1 MNRYALIVAGGSG
14 TRMGTETPKQFL
26 SIGNAP
32 ILMHT
37 IKRYFTSDTKVSIV
51 LVLPQEQVDR
61 WHQLCIKYNF
71 NIPHH
76 IVFGGTTR
84 FQSVRN
90 GLNSIVDQEGVV
102 AIHDGVRPFIS
113 KKIIEESYTVACEKG
128 NAITAV
134 AMKDSVRQ
142 SDPLKGTIALDRSH
156 LYSIQTPQTFLLA
169 QIRDAFSKATHDRYT
184 DDATVAEQAGG
195 YAIHLIEGSYDNIK
209 ITTPEDLAMAEAILK
224 KFDY

>member
-14 TRMGTETPKQFL
+14 TRMGSDTPKQFL

-37 IKRYFTSDTKVSIV
+37 IKRYFTSAEKVSIV
-51 LVLPQEQVDR
+51 LVLPQEQVER
-61 WHQLCIKYNF
+61 WRQLCAKYSF

-76 IVFGGTTR
+76 IVFGGKTR

-113 KKIIEESYTVACEKG
+113 KKIIEQAYSTAIEKG
-128 NAITAV
+128 NAVTAV

-142 SDPLKGTIALDRSH
+142 VDSKKGNIALDRTQ
-156 LYSIQTPQTFLLA
+156 LYSIQTPQTFVLP
-169 QIRDAFSKATHDRYT
+169 QIRDAFQKATHEDYS
-184 DDATVAEQAGG
+184 DDATVAELAG
-195 YAIHLIEGSYDNIK
+195 YPIELIEGSYENIK